1 VAVVEQVFADKTGV
15 RLFADNV
22 IADCVSNIRRCAF
35 RRPLLENLRIA
46 GMIIR
51 VYQEYLG
58 LAAALLKL
66 VIYVLIVN
74 RLYAD
79 AIGVVCV
86 FGYFIDVVVVLGV
99 FSRNPFK
106 TVLEIIIVGDAFAD
120 QALLLRDLWIFTFQR
135 AYLS

>member
-1 VAVVEQVFADKTGV
+1 MLQ
-15 RLFADNV
+15 
-22 IADCVSNIRRCAF
+22 
-35 RRPLLENLRIA
+35 NLRIA
-46 GMIIR
+46 GVVVR
-51 VYQEYLG
+51 VDEEDFRF
-58 LAAALLKL
+58 L
-66 VIYVLIVN
+66 VFRGAVVDCLVVVAF
-74 RLYAD
+74 YAD
-79 AIGVVCV
+79 TIGVVCI